1 MKTKLIIPII
11 VAVLVLIPIQLVY
24 APPPAPDP
32 EDDFR
37 YSDHVITG
45 KIISSEIIKDPR
57 EDNSAATFYDII
69 IYQVKVEEWHKN
81 PLENDIITVYGTHF
95 PNDVIPEPDW
105 GVVEFEIGDTVYL
118 YINETDDG
126 LEFRKYASKLLQKYI
141 AEESKGYPPPLKQIK
156 SGVSIDE
163 IQCKQNLTLVIK
175 QNVSPACVKPE
186 TRTKLIERGWAIDEP
201 EFFKTMYVELL
212 HSFQHTQTQLA
223 LGDITEDEYRYLTKE
238 RYEQL
243 QSLYNDV
250 RNYDWENEDVNDYN
264 YWFEGKLKFLNDLEA
279 EYDRLQPFAEPEPH
293 P

>member
-1 MKTKLIIPII
+1 MSNSTKSKFKMKTRFLIIMS
-11 VAVLVLIPIQLVY
+11 VLVLFPIQLVY

-57 EDNSAATFYDII
+57 EDNSAETFYDTI

-141 AEESKGYPPPLKQIK
+141 AEEETVDSVIAESPDYSIQTVFKVTSPEDVMGDTKTGVKVIL
-156 SGVSIDE
+156 SG
-163 IQCKQNLTLVIK
+163 LMG
-175 QNVSPACVKPE
+175 NVS
-186 TRTKLIERGWAIDEP
+186 
-201 EFFKTMYVELL
+201 
-212 HSFQHTQTQLA
+212 
-223 LGDITEDEYRYLTKE
+223 
-238 RYEQL
+238 
-243 QSLYNDV
+243 
-250 RNYDWENEDVNDYN
+250 
-264 YWFEGKLKFLNDLEA
+264 
-279 EYDRLQPFAEPEPH
+279 
-293 P
+293 